1 MKRIKRFVQGRQWRL
16 KQRLAGPGRYYGDGG
31 TIHHT
36 GHLDVGVDADGRV
49 VSVWFRCQP
58 LPFVQN
64 NVGLHRAAEMR
75 RMYESPMPSI
85 SGVELVDK
93 T

>member
-1 MKRIKRFVQGRQWRL
+1 VNRIKRFVQGRQWWL

-36 GHLDVGVDADGRV
+36 GKLDIEIFEGQV
-49 VSVWFRCQP
+49 VAVWFRCQP
-58 LPFVQN
+58 LPFRTSEADR
-64 NVGLHRAAEMR
+64 HRAADMLS
-75 RMYESPMPSI
+75 MYGQDPMPDI
-85 SGVELVDK
+85 TGVELVDR